1 MRTNAASVG
10 DRPEASDEQGKVRC
24 PCCGEALDLTRPDPR
39 HAEMLL
45 GLCPACPTWTLVD
58 ARDGSVVDLIAVRLP
73 SRPPAPLRMSRAHRL
88 PPDPAPRRASAH

>member
-1 MRTNAASVG
+1 MRTTAASVG
-10 DRPEASDEQGKVRC
+10 DRPGVSDEQGKVTC

-45 GLCPACPTWTLVD
+45 GLCPGCPSWTLID

-73 SRPPAPLRMSRAHRL
+73 ARPPSSLRIARPLLAR
-88 PPDPAPRRASAH
+88 PDPALPRAAAL